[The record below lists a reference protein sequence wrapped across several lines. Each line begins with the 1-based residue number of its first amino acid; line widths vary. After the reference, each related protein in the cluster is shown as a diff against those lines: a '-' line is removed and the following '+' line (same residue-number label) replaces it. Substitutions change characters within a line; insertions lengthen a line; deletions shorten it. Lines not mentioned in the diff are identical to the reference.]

1 MNPSSVELIVRFQQA
16 IEDLLIR
23 YRELQE
29 LLKDWIDYQDMEVLF
44 ERRAAV
50 WADIE
55 TLHKRL
61 DEIQGDIASD
71 LQVSAFSLKTLQES
85 LPKPLFERAAESY
98 QKLVDCIRETYSF
111 NQELIKRIEADK
123 RLTEQEL
130 IEFYQSRR
138 LHSPYSNAGAV
149 EPRFFDHKK

>member
-1 MNPSSVELIVRFQQA
+1 MNPLSLEQIVRFQQA
-16 IEDLLIR
+16 IDDLLDR
-23 YRELQE
+23 YPELQE
-29 LLKDWIDYQDMEVLF
+29 LLRDWSNYQDLEIIL
-44 ERRAAV
+44 ERRAVV

-85 LPKPLFERAAESY
+85 LPKPLFERAADSY
-98 QKLVDCIRETYSF
+98 QKLVDCIRETNTF

-138 LHSPYSNAGAV
+138 LHSYSNAGAV